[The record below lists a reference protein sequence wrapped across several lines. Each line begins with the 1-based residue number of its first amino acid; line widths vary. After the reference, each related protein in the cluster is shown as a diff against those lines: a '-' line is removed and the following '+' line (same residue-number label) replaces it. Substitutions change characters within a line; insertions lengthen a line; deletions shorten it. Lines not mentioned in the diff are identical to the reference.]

1 MANEIT
7 LWQRQ
12 QYREG
17 VLLALQQQKS
27 LLREAVRDD
36 GKLNGK
42 RVFFDLLSATSM
54 RKRTVRNQATV
65 LTDQVHN
72 RRSGTMDFYD
82 LHMPVDPIDIHRI
95 GSDPTSSYQQ
105 NGVMACNRTIDDVII
120 AAMTGTAYEDETGST
135 AVLFNAGG
143 TALIADGGVGLTK
156 DKIIAAKKQFMAN
169 MVDPTEKLYW
179 AYGSEQFEDLMNI
192 DEVVNND
199 YNQKALQDGRVVY
212 FCGFNWIPTERLGVG
227 AVAGSRRNIAW
238 VKSGVGYMLGQGM
251 DVQIN
256 RRPDLSNISQISISI
271 DLGAC
276 RVEDGKVLAID
287 CVE

>member
-7 LWQRQ
+7 LWQKQ

-17 VLLALQQQKS
+17 VLLALQQRTSK
-27 LLREAVRDD
+27 LRGSVRDD

-42 RVFFDLLSATSM
+42 RVFFDLLSSTSM
-54 RKRTVRNQATV
+54 TKRTVRNQPTV
-65 LTDQVHN
+65 LTEQLHN

-82 LHMPVDPIDIHRI
+82 LHMPVDPIDMHRI

-105 NGVMACNRTIDDVII
+105 NGVMACERKIDEVII
-120 AAMTGTAYEDETGST
+120 AAMTASAWEDETGST
-135 AVLFNAGG
+135 EVTFPAGSLIANAG
-143 TALIADGGVGLTK
+143 TGLTK
-156 DKIIAAKKQFMAN
+156 DKIITAKKTFLAN
-169 MVDPTEKLYW
+169 MVDDSEKLYW

-199 YNQKALQDGRVVY
+199 YNQKALQDGKVVY
-212 FCGFNWIPTERLGVG
+212 FCGFNWIPSELLGVG

-238 VKSGVGYMLGQGM
+238 AKSGVGFHLGQGM
-251 DVQIN
+251 EIDIGK
-256 RRPDLSNISQISISI
+256 RRDLSNISQISISI
-271 DLGAC
+271 DLGAV